1 MFCKTITLY
10 YPHFCIIF
18 STQLIP
24 GDITELDVCILNKLG
39 IFFYV
44 VICLHNIFAKRH
56 SQLFFV
62 IKEFKNLQLQHKYM
76 RMAHFNLDQ
85 NTASL
90 PINYTKLF
98 VCTWQALLNHL
109 ENKKPVAAISKL
121 LTFIWKPWL
130 LLQCSG
136 YNFELTQAY
145 DHLYVCKSVFII
157 TCWVVCITIRESC
170 LSPHVQILL
179 NNRVRYSEKYKVIEN
194 IYFELCFLILKCI
207 STTHYN

>member
-1 MFCKTITLY
+1 MLKAVQFTL
-10 YPHFCIIF
+10 
-18 STQLIP
+18 S
-24 GDITELDVCILNKLG
+24 
-39 IFFYV
+39 
-44 VICLHNIFAKRH
+44 CLLPPIY
-56 SQLFFV
+56 SLLFFV

-121 LTFIWKPWL
+121 LIFIWKPWL

-179 NNRVRYSEKYKVIEN
+179 NNRVRHSEEYKVIEN

>member
-1 MFCKTITLY
+1 
-10 YPHFCIIF
+10 
-18 STQLIP
+18 
-24 GDITELDVCILNKLG
+24 
-39 IFFYV
+39 
-44 VICLHNIFAKRH
+44 
-56 SQLFFV
+56 
-62 IKEFKNLQLQHKYM
+62 
-76 RMAHFNLDQ
+76 MAHFNLDQ

-136 YNFELTQAY
+136 YNSELTQAY

-157 TCWVVCITIRESC
+157 TCCVICITIRESC
-170 LSPHVQILL
+170 LSPHIQILL
-179 NNRVRYSEKYKVIEN
+179 NTRVWYSEEYKVTEN

-207 STTHYN
+207 SVTHYN